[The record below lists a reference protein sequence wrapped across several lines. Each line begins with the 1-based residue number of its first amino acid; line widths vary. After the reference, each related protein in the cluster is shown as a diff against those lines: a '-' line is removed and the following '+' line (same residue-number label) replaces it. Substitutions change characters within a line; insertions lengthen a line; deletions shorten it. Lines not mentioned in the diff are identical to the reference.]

1 MTMIKR
7 TLFAAMILVFVAA
20 CSKPAPAPK
29 AADHDDDEEAATSAP
44 AAVPQPEKP
53 KDYAKQAQGVM
64 MLLSTAPE
72 CQQWRD
78 ELQAIIDAPAGT
90 KPVRDPIQVVA
101 AAHDARCSKK
111 ARGE

>member
-1 MTMIKR
+1 MIKK
-7 TLFAAMILVFVAA
+7 TVVAAMVLVFVAA

-29 AADHDDDEEAATSAP
+29 AADHEDDEETVSAP
-44 AAVPQPEKP
+44 AAAPQPEKP

-64 MLLSTAPE
+64 SLLSQAPE
-72 CQQWRD
+72 CKQWRD

>member
-1 MTMIKR
+1 MSKR
-7 TLFAAMILVFVAA
+7 TVFAAVTLVFVAA
-20 CSKPAPAPK
+20 CSKPAPTPPP
-29 AADHDDDEEAATSAP
+29 ADHDEDEETVSAP
-44 AAVPQPEKP
+44 AALPQPEKP

-64 MLLSTAPE
+64 TLLSQAPE